1 VTDSDRKRIN
11 ESWTLWSGDFKKSRP
26 LLQEEFANSAA
37 NNIKRVAAYD
47 DLRKMLQDQPIST
60 PSANAIR
67 RMISIYE
74 EYKVQTG
81 TIYNSRS
88 ESDIKARDVL
98 RESTLA
104 QLKDIAAKDAN
115 AAGVF
120 EVIFSSFLREG

>member
-1 VTDSDRKRIN
+1 MT
-11 ESWTLWSGDFKKSRP
+11 
-26 LLQEEFANSAA
+26 
-37 NNIKRVAAYD
+37 AYD
-47 DLRKMLQDQPIST
+47 DLRKMLQEQPIST
-60 PSANAIR
+60 PGANAIR

-74 EYKVQTG
+74 EYKVQTE

-98 RESTLA
+98 RESTLS

-120 EVIFSSFLREG
+120 EVIFSNFLREG